1 MFPKPKNESGGSDYK
16 PCPEGNHAAR
26 LCTLVDLGLHEKT
39 WQGETKMK
47 HLVHLGWELP
57 DEPMEDG
64 RPFTIS
70 ARLTYS
76 MHEKATLRK
85 FIEGWRGSKFKDEEI
100 SEFDITKLMG
110 RACMVQVA
118 HRKATNGN
126 TYADVIAVTS
136 IPKGMQVPPAIND
149 PLIYSPDAHEQA
161 TYERLS
167 AWLKKLVS
175 ERIQD
180 AGSGDAGPVFD
191 DEIPF
196 N

>member
-1 MFPKPKNESGGSDYK
+1 MFPKAKSNEGAVGDYK

-26 LCTLVDLGLHEKT
+26 LYMLVDLGLHEKT
-39 WQGETKMK
+39 WQGETKIK

-57 DEPMEDG
+57 DELMEDG

-76 MHEKATLRK
+76 MHEKSTLRK
-85 FIEGWRGSKFKDEEI
+85 FIEGWRGAKFKDEEVA
-100 SEFDITKLMG
+100 EFDITKLVG

-118 HRKATNGN
+118 HRKANNGN

-136 IPKGMQVPPAIND
+136 LPKGMQVPPGVND
-149 PLIYSPDAHEQA
+149 PLIYSPESHQQA
-161 TYERLS
+161 IYDRLS
-167 AWLKKLVS
+167 PFLKKLIS

-180 AGSGDAGPVFD
+180 AEANGPVLD
-191 DEIPF
+191 DEVPF
-196 N
+196 